1 MNVKQISVFLE
12 NKPGRLTGLTRAL
25 SDAGIN
31 IRALSLADTTDFGIM
46 RLIVDRPEEALKA
59 LQGQGY
65 SVAET
70 DVLAV
75 GIPDRPGGLAQA
87 AETISAVG
95 INIEYMYAFVEKK
108 GGNAVMVFRVD
119 DLEAT
124 ARALSAAGIPVLPPE
139 DVYNL

>member
-25 SDAGIN
+25 SEAGIN

-59 LQGQGY
+59 LQGRGY

-75 GIPDRPGGLAQA
+75 EIPDRPGGLAHA
-87 AETISAVG
+87 AETISAAG

-108 GGNAVMVFRVD
+108 GGNAVVVFRVD

-124 ARALSAAGIPVLPPE
+124 AGALAAAGIPVLPPK